1 MPNYIAIVGTL
12 DTKGDQVEYLRNKIQ
27 EEGQRPC
34 IIDIG
39 VSADGPFKPD
49 FNRHQVAKAAGT
61 TIHGILAMNDRRSG
75 LEKMGEG
82 AAIIIRE
89 LYARKELS
97 GVIAVGGS
105 QGTAVSLLLMKTIPM
120 GVPKLI
126 LSTIAYSRNIV
137 PDMLGGMDLMMLPW
151 VAGLWGLNSLSKKSL
166 ETAAVAI
173 ASAARVYEK
182 RPNIEKKIV
191 GISSLGGAIQRYVDY
206 LKPALEN
213 RGYEV
218 AVFHSLGMPGRMF
231 EQAISEGYIEACLD
245 LSVGSELINEI
256 NGGVYTA
263 GKHRLEAA
271 GKMGI
276 PQIVSPGGTEVFM
289 WGNDRPLPAKYKDR
303 PRMWHSALHMSID
316 TKPREVGAVG
326 TLMAEKLN
334 LAKGPTAVVFP
345 LRGIGWKPGS
355 LFSSPERAAEL
366 QKGLAA
372 FRRNIKRKLN
382 SEIRYIELDVDFND
396 PIYLD
401 AVLEVFDDIVK
412 K

>member
-1 MPNYIAIVGTL
+1 MPKYIATVGTL
-12 DTKGDQVEYLRNKIQ
+12 DTKGDQVEYLSKKIQ
-27 EEGQRPC
+27 DKGQHPC
-34 IIDIG
+34 VIDLG

-49 FNRHQVAKAAGT
+49 FNRHQVAQAAGT
-61 TIHGILAMNDRRSG
+61 SIEGILAMNNRRAG

-82 AAIIIRE
+82 AANIIRE
-89 LYARKELS
+89 LYNKGELS

-105 QGTAVSLLLMKTIPM
+105 QGTAVSLLLMKTIPI
-120 GVPKLI
+120 GIPKLI

-137 PDMLGGMDLMMLPW
+137 PDMLGGVNLMMLPW
-151 VAGLWGLNSLSKKSL
+151 VAGLWGLNSLSKQSL

-173 ASAARVYEK
+173 ASAARVYEQ
-182 RPNIEKKIV
+182 RPAIKKKII

-206 LKPALEN
+206 LKPALEG

-289 WGNDRPLPAKYKDR
+289 WGNDRPLPNKYKNR

-316 TKPREVGAVG
+316 TTAREVGAVG

-334 LAKGPTAVVFP
+334 MAKGPTVVVFP
-345 LRGIGWKPGS
+345 LQGIGWKPGS
-355 LFSSPERAAEL
+355 LFSSPERAAAL
-366 QKGLAA
+366 QNGLAA
-372 FRRNIKRKLN
+372 FRRNIKAKLN
-382 SEIRYIELDVDFND
+382 SNIKYIELDVDFND

-401 AVLEVFDDIVK
+401 TVLEVFDDMMK